1 MPAPTPRPDR
11 RRKTRR
17 SMVGIARDTPRDRL
31 ATKPEGVAPAVDAG
45 FDLRVSNMVG
55 LRLQT
60 LAVW

>member
-1 MPAPTPRPDR
+1 
-11 RRKTRR
+11 
-17 SMVGIARDTPRDRL
+17 MVGIARDTPRDRL
-31 ATKPEGVAPAVDAG
+31 ATKPDGVAPSVDVG

>member
-1 MPAPTPRPDR
+1 
-11 RRKTRR
+11 
-17 SMVGIARDTPRDRL
+17 MVGIARATLRDRL
-31 ATKPEGVAPAVDAG
+31 ATKPEPVALAVEEG